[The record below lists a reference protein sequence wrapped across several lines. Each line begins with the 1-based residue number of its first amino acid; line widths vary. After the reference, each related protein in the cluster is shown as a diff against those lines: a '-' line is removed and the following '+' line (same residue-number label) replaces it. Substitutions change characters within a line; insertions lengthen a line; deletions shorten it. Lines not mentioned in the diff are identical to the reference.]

1 MRGFDELGTTALD
14 KVTVPSA
21 TAVRISVTCGRGPL
35 FNKDHM
41 ITEQS
46 FQQLPNGP
54 DSTEGELL
62 AQLFAQCQQG
72 AAGLL
77 LLFAGKHDPTDKET
91 LDALKDVA
99 LVWRMEAERFLK
111 ENA

>member
-1 MRGFDELGTTALD
+1 
-14 KVTVPSA
+14 
-21 TAVRISVTCGRGPL
+21 
-35 FNKDHM
+35 M
-41 ITEQS
+41 ITEES
-46 FQQLPNGP
+46 FQPLPNGS

-62 AQLFAQCQQG
+62 TQLFAQTHQCT
-72 AAGLL
+72 AGMLL
-77 LLFAGKHDPTDKET
+77 AYVGKHNPTVKET